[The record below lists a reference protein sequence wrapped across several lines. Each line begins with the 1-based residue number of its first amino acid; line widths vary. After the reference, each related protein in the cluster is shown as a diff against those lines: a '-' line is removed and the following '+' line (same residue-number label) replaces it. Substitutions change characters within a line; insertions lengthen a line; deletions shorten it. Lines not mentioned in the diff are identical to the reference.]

1 MIIILTFLI
10 YFVAIEHL
18 GIMALEIFGKP
29 EQQAKAFGM
38 PLSFVHQTPAKAALG
53 NMGIYN
59 GMLAVTMLVSQ
70 WVLTGRA
77 RLITTALLLVY
88 IVIVAIYGSLT
99 VKKSIFWLQG
109 MPALVTFIVLLTQL
123 V

>member
-18 GIMALEIFGKP
+18 GIMAMEIFGKP
-29 EQQAKAFGM
+29 EQQAKTFGM
-38 PLSFVHQTPAKAALG
+38 PLSFVHQAPAKAALG

-59 GMLAVTMLVSQ
+59 GMLAVVILASQ

>member
-29 EQQAKAFGM
+29 TQQAKAFGM
-38 PLSFVHQTPAKAALG
+38 PLSFVHQAPAKAALG

-59 GMLAVTMLVSQ
+59 GMLAVTILVSQ

-109 MPALVTFIVLLTQL
+109 MPALLTFLVLLTVL